1 MARLRWQMRKV
12 KEQKAAGRIQAV
24 ARARLQVN
32 ELPSSTLI
40 YPHLPSS
47 QTRSL
52 IPPHLASFRLISPHL
67 ASSLLVSAL
76 SSL

>member
-40 YPHLPSS
+40 YPHLKLDP
-47 QTRSL
+47 
-52 IPPHLASFRLISPHL
+52 SFRLISPHFV
-67 ASSLLVSAL
+67 SSRLISPHP
-76 SSL
+76 SSSPL